1 MCSSDLQP
9 RLAESGVPAVQ
20 LLAAGTGTFAFIAY
34 ESNAEALIAKG
45 APVRSIPLQNP
56 EFGRRQWVSATAGP
70 HPNAARLL
78 LHYLTS
84 VEGLKLYCSQNKAN
98 KTIIDREGKATGC
111 APLSADAQFLTEEP
125 ISKEDSTKVNKALGL
140 E

>member
-1 MCSSDLQP
+1 MVAGHRLRRWRAGHYRPQRETALDAAELQKHLDVNY
-9 RLAESGVPAVQ
+9 RGALHLLGVVLPP

-78 LHYLTS
+78 LHPGTPRRRPSL
-84 VEGLKLYCSQNKAN
+84 QA
-98 KTIIDREGKATGC
+98 
-111 APLSADAQFLTEEP
+111 
-125 ISKEDSTKVNKALGL
+125 
-140 E
+140 